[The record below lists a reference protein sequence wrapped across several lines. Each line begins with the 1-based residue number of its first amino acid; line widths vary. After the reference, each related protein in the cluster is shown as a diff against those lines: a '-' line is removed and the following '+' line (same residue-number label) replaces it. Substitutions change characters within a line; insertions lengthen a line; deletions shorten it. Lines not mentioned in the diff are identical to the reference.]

1 MEDPFFIVNLYEMD
15 VHKSLNSYICYAK
28 KLTIVCICNR
38 LPKGNIKISGNEKVT
53 IMAKSGK
60 KINCPVTASIEL
72 IGGKWKTIILYSLLS
87 GTRRFGEIAVR
98 IPDISRKVLTEQ
110 LKELESDGLILREQ
124 YKEIPPRVEYSLT
137 ELGKSLSPVFR
148 ELEIWGTENLLSKE

>member
-1 MEDPFFIVNLYEMD
+1 
-15 VHKSLNSYICYAK
+15 
-28 KLTIVCICNR
+28 
-38 LPKGNIKISGNEKVT
+38 
-53 IMAKSGK
+53 MAKLK
-60 KINCPVTASIEL
+60 AKTQCPVTATVQL
-72 IGGKWKTIILYSLLS
+72 IGGRWKAIILYSLLA

-110 LKELESDGLILREQ
+110 LKELESDGLIMRQQ

-148 ELEIWGTENLLSKE
+148 ELEIWGTENVLAS

>member
-1 MEDPFFIVNLYEMD
+1 MVNLYKMD
-15 VHKSLNSYICYAK
+15 VSKSLNSYIYYAK

-38 LPKGNIKISGNEKVT
+38 LRKGNIKISGNEKVT
-53 IMAKSGK
+53 IMVKSGK

>member
-1 MEDPFFIVNLYEMD
+1 M
-15 VHKSLNSYICYAK
+15 SYIRYAK
-28 KLTIVCICNR
+28 KLTIVYICNR
-38 LPKGNIKISGNEKVT
+38 LPKGSLKETSNKKVT
-53 IMAKSGK
+53 IMIKSGK

-110 LKELESDGLILREQ
+110 LKELESDGLIVREQ

-137 ELGKSLSPVFR
+137 DLGKSLSSVFR
-148 ELEIWGTENLLSKE
+148 ELEIWGTENLLTK